1 MVRLS
6 NVSKK
11 EQTILFQKLNE
22 EEPNIVDEPV
32 PIKLGLGDIPHVGPI
47 RRRRSRNMVPK
58 FS

>member
-1 MVRLS
+1 M
-6 NVSKK
+6 
-11 EQTILFQKLNE
+11 FQKLNE